1 MSTNQSK
8 TKLVKSRVSPE
19 LKEKTEEILEDLGLN
34 TSQAIRLFLKQV
46 ELNKGLPF
54 KIKVPNEK
62 TKEAIKQAKEEG
74 NTEQFETS
82 EELFEDLDI

>member
-19 LKEKTEEILEDLGLN
+19 LKQDAEEILEDLGLN

-54 KIKVPNEK
+54 EIRIPNKE
-62 TKEAIKQAKEEG
+62 TREAIKQAKEED